1 MSDSYTYT
9 NWREKTF
16 IIDEEFAAKL
26 QEDLIEDGCTKE
38 EAEVMTPE
46 RLFEMLPDLERWQ
59 RHFDLE
65 EMWEKPNA

>member
-1 MSDSYTYT
+1 MCDSYTYT

-38 EAEVMTPE
+38 KSEVMTPE
-46 RLFEMLPDLERWQ
+46 IIFEMLPDLERWQ